1 MEGHLKSCNPNQ
13 TSEAWKRWANFW
25 IHLILKFALIWAK
38 KGFKTIQIEIA
49 DNKKLSV
56 KLFSSEWCFLFQNR
70 VILRP
75 DIELLNIFHYIQ
87 ALRVLQLQ
95 FISNVKS
102 KTQQSINNSYRI
114 IYMNINYFD
123 VFTYRQL
130 YWVNTIW

>member
-1 MEGHLKSCNPNQ
+1 MSFPKYGY
-13 TSEAWKRWANFW
+13 
-25 IHLILKFALIWAK
+25 
-38 KGFKTIQIEIA
+38 
-49 DNKKLSV
+49 
-56 KLFSSEWCFLFQNR
+56 WCFLQRGSQQFLKKIYFSKDKMTVSVITSDPQLKNASARFSTVPLKIVVSHQNWHFYCR
-70 VILRP
+70 KHEIIRIKTFKHFWL
-75 DIELLNIFHYIQ
+75 YK